1 VIRLRLSLVL
11 FSHIGLLQI
20 KDSLTSM
27 KADLT
32 RMISNW
38 EQSGQGEGG
47 IAPPPPPPRRKP
59 FTNQFDTDSEDDE
72 IPETH
77 AFGRLA
83 GRPVRAMDCRES
95 FLNGRS
101 SYLLIYWEVADQ
113 HQLLTVAL
121 QRLSDAV
128 SAVDASS
135 APATVVMRRPGGG
148 SRSSTP
154 MNDDGNALL
163 GNLGKS
169 VNRYDANC
177 NVRMLHASIHELK
190 LNKRDY
196 GATLSRS
203 TIPSE
208 QLYYTEQIVAMTNE
222 IEELEAKKRKYER
235 IADNYD

>member
-1 VIRLRLSLVL
+1 
-11 FSHIGLLQI
+11 
-20 KDSLTSM
+20 M

-47 IAPPPPPPRRKP
+47 IAPPPPPPPRRKA
-59 FTNQFDTDSEDDE
+59 FTNQFDDTDDSDNNDDE
-72 IPETH
+72 IPETI

-95 FLNGRS
+95 FLDGRS
-101 SYLLIYWEVADQ
+101 SYLLIFWEVADQ

-135 APATVVMRRPGGG
+135 APATVVMRRPGG

-177 NVRMLHASIHELK
+177 NVRMLHASIQELK

>member
-1 VIRLRLSLVL
+1 
-11 FSHIGLLQI
+11 
-20 KDSLTSM
+20 M
-27 KADLT
+27 KANLT
-32 RMISNW
+32 RMITNW

-47 IAPPPPPPRRKP
+47 IPPPPPRRKA
-59 FTNQFDTDSEDDE
+59 FTNQYDSDSENEDDE
-72 IPETH
+72 IPDTI

-83 GRPVRAMDCRES
+83 GRPARAMDCRES
-95 FLNGRS
+95 FLDGRS

-113 HQLLTVAL
+113 YQLLSVAL

-135 APATVVMRRPGGG
+135 APATVVMRRPSG

-177 NVRMLHASIHELK
+177 NVRMLHASIQELK
-190 LNKRDY
+190 VNKHDF

-208 QLYYTEQIVAMTNE
+208 RLYYTEQSVAMTNE
-222 IEELEAKKRKYER
+222 IEEMEAKKRKYER
-235 IADNYD
+235 IADNYN